1 MCLSFYML
9 SCDAL
14 ILTPVSPFQ
23 LLSGTPAS
31 NALIRPKI
39 GVQLIRINGKLLPA
53 LIDSHKLMLLLAQ
66 QCYCSDTIVLSF
78 RTDSLDE
85 YTSVINVPDDE
96 KSPEKRAQSLLAEH
110 PHPHK
115 TRPDAPLS
123 FSDDTSFSN
132 SRKHTFPA
140 SSPSPERERD
150 LAREQQQ
157 TSFEPIG
164 REQTRAKEREN
175 SISSTSARP
184 LHHPTANK
192 PTSADA
198 STQEL
203 GLSADRTLATFLDQ
217 MRLELNRCGKE

>member
-1 MCLSFYML
+1 MSLFLRFCAIKS
-9 SCDAL
+9 
-14 ILTPVSPFQ
+14 LTPVSTLQ

-31 NALIRPKI
+31 NALTRPKI
-39 GVQLIRINGKLLPA
+39 GDQLIRINGKLLPA

-85 YTSVINVPDDE
+85 YTSVISVPDDE
-96 KSPEKRAQSLLAEH
+96 KSPEKRAQPFLAEH

-115 TRPDAPLS
+115 TRPDAPLT
-123 FSDDTSFSN
+123 FSDDTAFSN

-140 SSPSPERERD
+140 SSPSPERERE

-164 REQTRAKEREN
+164 REQMRAKEREN

-184 LHHPTANK
+184 LHYPTANK

>member
-1 MCLSFYML
+1 
-9 SCDAL
+9 
-14 ILTPVSPFQ
+14 
-23 LLSGTPAS
+23 
-31 NALIRPKI
+31 
-39 GVQLIRINGKLLPA
+39 
-53 LIDSHKLMLLLAQ
+53 MLLLAQ

-85 YTSVINVPDDE
+85 YTSVINVPDEE
-96 KSPEKRAQSLLAEH
+96 KSPEKRALLAEQPHPQH
-110 PHPHK
+110 PHM

-132 SRKHTFPA
+132 SRKHTIPA
-140 SSPSPERERD
+140 SSPSPER
-150 LAREQQQ
+150 AREQQQ

-175 SISSTSARP
+175 SISSTSTRP
-184 LHHPTANK
+184 LHYPTANK